1 MLTCLHRNTNYKIL
15 CMAVM
20 LVLELYFSPFIS
32 LDFSG
37 YQWRTQGRGSAPP
50 PPYFWTKLRPR
61 GPKKNFLETAPAP
74 PSPPCLKVW
83 LLSNREILQFSSKVV
98 VVDLRE
104 ISFTIKT
111 FDFYNESPLKS
122 VFIRQIS

>member
-50 PPYFWTKLRPR
+50 PLFLDQTEAQRAEKKFFGYRP
-61 GPKKNFLETAPAP
+61 P
-74 PSPPCLKVW
+74 PPPPPCLKVW
-83 LLSNREILQFSSKVV
+83 LLSNTEILQFSSKVV

>member
-1 MLTCLHRNTNYKIL
+1 
-15 CMAVM
+15 MAVM

-37 YQWRTQGRGSAPP
+37 YQWRIQGRGPPP
-50 PPYFWTKLRPR
+50 PPYFWTRLRPK
-61 GPKKNFLETAPAP
+61 GPKKNFLETAPP
-74 PSPPCLKVW
+74 PPPPPCLKVW
-83 LLSNREILQFSSKVV
+83 LLSNTEILQFSSKRKIEVV

-111 FDFYNESPLKS
+111 FDFYNKVL
-122 VFIRQIS
+122 